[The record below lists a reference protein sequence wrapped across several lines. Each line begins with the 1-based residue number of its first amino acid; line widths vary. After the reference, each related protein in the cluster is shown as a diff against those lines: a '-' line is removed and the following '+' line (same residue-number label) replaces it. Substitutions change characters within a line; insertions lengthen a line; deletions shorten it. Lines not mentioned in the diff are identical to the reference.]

1 MGQDGVDDQLLD
13 LCQKLQAGVDLAP
26 NSSGFEPCQSSSPS
40 PVRKMLGEKLGQIGT
55 EKAPYQVIQGEH
67 HRINFSA
74 RPHVRITSA
83 LLMLWDLVDV

>member
-1 MGQDGVDDQLLD
+1 
-13 LCQKLQAGVDLAP
+13 
-26 NSSGFEPCQSSSPS
+26 
-40 PVRKMLGEKLGQIGT
+40 MLGEKLGQIGT